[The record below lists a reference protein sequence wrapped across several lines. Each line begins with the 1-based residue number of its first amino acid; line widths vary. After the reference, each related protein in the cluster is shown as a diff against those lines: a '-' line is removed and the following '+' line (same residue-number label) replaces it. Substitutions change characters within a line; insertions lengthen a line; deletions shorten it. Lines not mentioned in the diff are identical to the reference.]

1 MNLRKHIA
9 TPLLLLAALLF
20 SCSREQTASPNQEKV
35 AVSISAGQGSTRT
48 QIDENGLSVRWSEN
62 DRIAVWAASAENGFA
77 FSAIPFSAY
86 YLLGSSARF
95 TAEITPMASGSYT
108 YYSVYPVPESV
119 SGNIAYFTLPAV
131 QNGSY
136 DGNND
141 ILTAYPQAGGA
152 LNDPATEV
160 DMTFKHK
167 MHALRIFVPEGG
179 NTLGEP
185 IKRIQI
191 TFPQDVAG
199 RVGVDFTDPAAAPTL
214 ESGSRTITLN
224 IPDGLDESAD
234 AARQYAY
241 AIIYPAQMEQAGEIT
256 FVARSFRYQASATY
270 SARTMNEGGS
280 TPVRLILGEP
290 KDMTTTLRLSIAEN
304 HLGEEP
310 QKITFEI
317 ASPDDATFGATRSF
331 TIDVPTELTPA
342 GYYDLDITG
351 YENLSGA
358 TVRITYESESAI
370 VSQNITMPEIIEAQ
384 TNTMALTVP
393 YLFAED
399 FSSLSGSF
407 ENSTEFATSD
417 PTDPDAVWLD
427 QYGLPQWSGARIGGA
442 AGTGIRICSHIEIGL
457 WIKNIRNG
465 RVDTAP
471 LTVIKE
477 GKSVRLHVEFD
488 YASDLYEGTGSGGS
502 TTYWAGTTTNSGL
515 LNGSNEIE
523 NVVLGETT
531 IPRDGPGNN
540 GTWYGSTPHTQSYEV
555 DGCGSTTRL
564 SWRVGVS
571 RGSSIGGNGNYWLYI
586 DNIKVSIVK

>member
-9 TPLLLLAALLF
+9 APLLLLAALLF
-20 SCSREQTASPNQEKV
+20 SCSREQTVSPNLEKV

-48 QIDENGLSVRWSEN
+48 QIDANGLSVRWSEN

-119 SGNIAYFTLPAV
+119 SGNIAYFTLPAS
-131 QNGSY
+131 QTGAY
-136 DGNND
+136 DGNYD
-141 ILTAYPQAGGA
+141 ILAAYPQTGGA

-185 IKRIQI
+185 INSIHI
-191 TFPQDVAG
+191 TFPQPVAG
-199 RVGVDFTDPAAAPTL
+199 RIGVDFTDPATTPTIEEGS
-214 ESGSRTITLN
+214 ESITIN
-224 IPDGLDESAD
+224 IPEGLNESSD
-234 AARQYAY
+234 QARQYAY
-241 AIIYPAQMEQAGEIT
+241 AIIYPAQLNPDGHIT
-256 FVARSFRYQASATY
+256 FIARSAGLQASATY

-280 TPVRLILGEP
+280 TPVRLILGQPE
-290 KDMTTTLRLSIAEN
+290 KLTTLRVSIAEN

-317 ASPDDATFGATRSF
+317 ASPDDATFGTTRSF
-331 TIDVPTELTPA
+331 TIDVPTELTPT
-342 GYYDLDITG
+342 GYYNLDVTDAQ
-351 YENLSGA
+351 NLSGA
-358 TVRITYESESAI
+358 TIRITYESESAI

-384 TNTMALTVP
+384 PNTIALTVP

-407 ENSTEFATSD
+407 ENNTEFTTSD
-417 PTDPDAVWLD
+417 ATNPDAIWLD

-442 AGTGIRICSHIEIGL
+442 AETGIRICSRLEMGM
-457 WIKNIRNG
+457 WIQNIRNG

-502 TTYWAGTTTNSGL
+502 TTYWAGTTTNAGL
-515 LNGSNEIE
+515 LNGSNAIE

-540 GTWYGSTPHTQSYEV
+540 GTWYGSTPHTASYEV
-555 DGCGSTTRL
+555 DGCGSATRL

-571 RGSSIGGNGNYWLYI
+571 RASSFAGNGNYWLYI

>member
-20 SCSREQTASPNQEKV
+20 SCSREQTVSPNQEKV

-62 DRIAVWAASAENGFA
+62 DRIAVWAASADNGFA

-141 ILTAYPQAGGA
+141 ILAAYPQTGGA

-393 YLFAED
+393 YLLAED
-399 FSSLSGSF
+399 FSG
-407 ENSTEFATSD
+407 TSD
-417 PTDPDAVWLD
+417 YAPSWGNASNPAAVWLSD
-427 QYGLPQWSGARIGGA
+427 YGMTGWSASRVQLYGGLCAR
-442 AGTGIRICSHIEIGL
+442 
-457 WIKNIRNG
+457 
-465 RVDTAP
+465 V
-471 LTVIKE
+471 
-477 GKSVRLHVEFD
+477 SVRHETVAQYPGRLD
-488 YASDLYEGTGSGGS
+488 SPQLPLKPGASAKVKVTFHAQKSNQYVYLSCGTISD
-502 TTYWAGTTTNSGL
+502 NGL
-515 LNGSNEIE
+515 LQGNDGANSAVTIDPTLNENASATNIPATEYSFELE
-523 NVVLGETT
+523 NMNAETRISWVVERTY
-531 IPRDGPGNN
+531 NF
-540 GTWYGSTPHTQSYEV
+540 W
-555 DGCGSTTRL
+555 
-564 SWRVGVS
+564 
-571 RGSSIGGNGNYWLYI
+571 GNGFSTDTWHTYI